1 MVNIVLKADF
11 KSLTASV
18 NVSRPEQGGRTTTA
32 SENNVLRIAG
42 SDRWS
47 LDINGTTSNT
57 LFETERNIDRT
68 TSGVLFDGRGNVTGL
83 KGVPRAGQVD
93 PANTGIDPALS
104 ALAGSTIYVAGVP
117 ASAASGA
124 PSLSDFVS
132 TAGVASAGDL
142 NAYRTLLPQT
152 DQASIAGTYKHD
164 LNDKVGLTLS
174 GSIEDA
180 SSFSYLGL
188 PASP

>member
-1 MVNIVLKADF
+1 MLKADF

-68 TSGVLFDGRGNVTGL
+68 TSGTLFDARGNIGGL
-83 KGVPRAGQVD
+83 DGGQ
-93 PANTGIDPALS
+93 IDPALS
-104 ALAGSTIYVAGVP
+104 ALAGSNVTVAGVP
-117 ASAASGA
+117 AAAAGRPTTLA
-124 PSLSDFVS
+124 DFVS
-132 TAGVASAGDL
+132 TAGVANTGDL

-164 LNDKVGLTLS
+164 LNDKVGMTLS
-174 GSIEDA
+174 GSIEDT

-188 PASP
+188 PG